1 MPERKRPR
9 RTRERI
15 LETSLDLFNRFG
27 EPHITTGD
35 IAVEMGISP
44 GNLYYHF
51 RNKEEIT
58 TELYA
63 AFEAEVQPLVEAPQG
78 RAISVEDLWLW
89 LHLFL
94 ERMLRYRFLY
104 RDLVDLAARHHR
116 VGTHIARLLRDGER
130 TLRALFTAMAAT
142 GELETTERDLDVLAR
157 NAMLILTHAM
167 AYERLVRGPGASHV
181 EPDLGRAAY
190 CVLMLIAPHA
200 QGDARAHIERLSREY
215 VAAPSSEGP
224 S

>member
-15 LETSLDLFNRFG
+15 LETSLELFNRFG
-27 EPHITTGD
+27 EPNVTTGD

-63 AFEAEVQPLVEAPQG
+63 AFEGQVQPLLVSPEA
-78 RAISVEDLWLW
+78 RSLTVDDLWLW

-94 ERMLRYRFLY
+94 EAMERYRFLY

-116 VGTHIARLLRDGER
+116 AGARIAQLLRNGER
-130 TLRALFTAMAAT
+130 TLRAIFRAISAGGDLDAT
-142 GELETTERDLDVLAR
+142 GRELDVLAR
-157 NAMLILTHAM
+157 NAMLILTHSM
-167 AYERLVRGPGASHV
+167 AYERLARGPGASQMA
-181 EPDLGRAAY
+181 PDLTRAAY
-190 CVLMLIAPHA
+190 GVLMLIAPHA
-200 QGDARAHIERLSREY
+200 TGEARAHIERLSAIY
-215 VAAPSSEGP
+215 LDGTPS
-224 S
+224 